1 MFSIV
6 KLAYNAYCYVN
17 KKYILNLMIGESKEN
32 QNAASK
38 ISFHNKV
45 KFIFY
50 VCGNALSL
58 IFVLL
63 ELLDYITGKSG
74 SSNTK
79 SLLYS
84 FRFM

>member
-1 MFSIV
+1 
-6 KLAYNAYCYVN
+6 
-17 KKYILNLMIGESKEN
+17 MIGESKEN
-32 QNAASK
+32 KEAASK

-50 VCGNALSL
+50 VCANALSL

-63 ELLDYITGKSG
+63 ELLDYISG
-74 SSNTK
+74 RNRTSKAK